1 MNNSDIIKA
10 LAKGFNPITGEL
22 ISNDDLLSDP
32 TIIRALYSAVEAMKS
47 SNIDHKSSNNLTLK
61 SAAREDNNIKKQLP
75 KNYGKAWDPS
85 SKDELV
91 NKFNNGSTASELAKY
106 YERTLSSINGIL
118 FKEGLIEQDEFTAP
132 PTTKQKQEFNIK
144 LGNPLNHG
152 VPWDSQSLD
161 ALINKF
167 KNGSTVAELSKYY
180 DRSAGSIRSTLSKN
194 DVSGELR
201 DIKNKNSN
209 LPKNYGKP
217 WSGLL
222 KEELFDKFRSGSSI
236 PVLAKYFERTE
247 GSIGG
252 TLLDNG
258 LINKDQFDSIYRDQT
273 QSNTKKIMTESTKN
287 TSNSDEVSSTPNN
300 EVSYQDTDNDP
311 NFPFKL

>member
-10 LAKGFNPITGEL
+10 LAKGVNPITGEL

-47 SNIDHKSSNNLTLK
+47 GNIEHKSSNNLTLK
-61 SAAREDNNIKKQLP
+61 SATREDNNIKKQLP

-132 PTTKQKQEFNIK
+132 PTTKQKQELNIK

-152 VPWDSQSLD
+152 VPWDPQSLNE
-161 ALINKF
+161 LINKF

-217 WSGLL
+217 WSGIL

-252 TLLDNG
+252 TLFDKG

-287 TSNSDEVSSTPNN
+287 TSNSDEISSTPNN
-300 EVSYQDTDNDP
+300 EVSYQDTGDDP

>member
-47 SNIDHKSSNNLTLK
+47 GNIEHKSSNNLTLK
-61 SAAREDNNIKKQLP
+61 SATREDNNIKKQLP

-132 PTTKQKQEFNIK
+132 PTTKQKQELNIK

-161 ALINKF
+161 ELINKF

-236 PVLAKYFERTE
+236 PVLAKSFERTE

>member
-47 SNIDHKSSNNLTLK
+47 GNIEHKSSNNLTLK
-61 SAAREDNNIKKQLP
+61 SATREDNNIKKQLP

-161 ALINKF
+161 ELINKF

-217 WSGLL
+217 WSGIL

>member
-47 SNIDHKSSNNLTLK
+47 GNIDHSSANNLTLQ
-61 SAAREDNNIKKQLP
+61 STTREDNNIKKELP

-161 ALINKF
+161 ELINKF